1 VLANERPQLGH
12 ELGASAER
20 EIGVDPVLERD
31 QPPLLQPLGLALR
44 KRLVEDVCQR
54 GATPKRERGAQRLGR
69 FAGLALRKLCTSFH
83 EEPFESVEVEL
94 VGLDVQHI
102 AGGAPREAPVSE
114 GLAQTRDVVVEGV
127 RGRRRRPLAPQ
138 AVDQAVAG
146 DDLVRVQQQDGEER
160 TLLRTAE
167 REITTVALHGDG
179 AENRKHH
186 DNLLSS
192 LAARLRGFCDVPK
205 RACAPSFSPRKERVM
220 ALRLRV
226 LATGS
231 LAIVTALSSAL
242 AGGPALGG
250 QRGAAAARFASA
262 GSLCVASKPGCFST
276 VQAAI
281 DAAHDGDTIQ
291 IGAGTFAGGVTIDVS
306 VRIVGAGA
314 AATIIEGGGPVL
326 TIGVPDAPSEP
337 TVTID
342 GVTVTGGV
350 TVGNLTPFNG
360 RGGGIYIPRAE
371 GPSTGATVTIRNGVI
386 RGNTVAPAVAIDSG
400 IPCPGGGECPFA
412 SAGGGGISNDGTLT
426 LDHTLV
432 SDNRA
437 DAASGL
443 TSDADGGGILN
454 RAFGNLT
461 LKDSVVT
468 DNRAEVTAPNGRF
481 ADGGGILMVAG
492 NLTIDNSS
500 VTGNSVDLSTSFP
513 SEVETFASAGGIHVE
528 PDAFATVRSTTIT
541 HNTVTAS
548 NLLGDAIDAGA
559 GILTDG
565 SLVLRGSTVSD
576 NRVSA
581 TTAAVSPAGNAFAD
595 SGGLGTGCCQEVR
608 PPSTVAISST
618 HFSGNSVSAT
628 APAGTASA
636 TGGGINVA
644 NDKLVLVSD
653 SLVGGNSVSATTT
666 TGFAIAQ
673 GAGIHNGGLLTLRN
687 ATVRNNAGIGSGPD
701 GIVQGGGIWNG
712 TFGPDLPVQLT
723 LADTLVTHN
732 TLTASP
738 GIIVEGAGLFTVFPV
753 TLKNSVIE
761 QNLPDDCSGC

>member
-1 VLANERPQLGH
+1 M
-12 ELGASAER
+12 S
-20 EIGVDPVLERD
+20 
-31 QPPLLQPLGLALR
+31 LR
-44 KRLVEDVCQR
+44 Q
-54 GATPKRERGAQRLGR
+54 
-69 FAGLALRKLCTSFH
+69 
-83 EEPFESVEVEL
+83 
-94 VGLDVQHI
+94 
-102 AGGAPREAPVSE
+102 
-114 GLAQTRDVVVEGV
+114 
-127 RGRRRRPLAPQ
+127 
-138 AVDQAVAG
+138 
-146 DDLVRVQQQDGEER
+146 
-160 TLLRTAE
+160 
-167 REITTVALHGDG
+167 
-179 AENRKHH
+179 
-186 DNLLSS
+186 
-192 LAARLRGFCDVPK
+192 
-205 RACAPSFSPRKERVM
+205 
-220 ALRLRV
+220 RV

-231 LAIVTALSSAL
+231 LAIVTAVSSAL

-250 QRGAAAARFASA
+250 QPEATAARLASA
-262 GSLCVASKPGCFST
+262 GSLCVGSKPGCFST
-276 VQAAI
+276 IQAAI

-306 VRIVGAGA
+306 VRVIGAGA

-326 TIGVPDAPSEP
+326 TIGVPNEPSEP

-350 TVGNLTPFNG
+350 TVGNLTPSRG

-371 GPSTGATVTIRNGVI
+371 GPSTGATVTIRNSVI
-386 RGNTVAPAVAIDSG
+386 RRNTVAPAVAIDSG
-400 IPCPGGGECPFA
+400 IPCPGGGDCPFA
-412 SAGGGGISNDGTLT
+412 DAGGGGISNDGTLT

-461 LKDSVVT
+461 LQDSVVT
-468 DNRAEVTAPNGRF
+468 NNRAEVTAPNGRF

-500 VTGNSVDLSTSFP
+500 VTGNNVDLSTSFP
-513 SEVETFASAGGIHVE
+513 SEVETFATAGGIHVE
-528 PDAFATVRSTTIT
+528 GDAFATVRSTTIT

-548 NLLGDAIDAGA
+548 NLLGDAIDACA
-559 GILTDG
+559 GICTDG

-576 NRVSA
+576 NQVSA

-595 SGGLGTGCCQEVR
+595 SGGLGTGCCQLPPT
-608 PPSTVAISST
+608 PPSTVAISNT
-618 HFSGNSVSAT
+618 RFSGNSVSAT

-644 NDKLVLVSD
+644 NDKLVPVSD

-723 LADTLVTHN
+723 LAETLVTHN

-738 GIIVEGAGLFTVFPV
+738 GITVEGAGLFTMFPV
-753 TLKNSVIE
+753 TLKNSLIT